1 MRQDVYCVRLAEGLS
16 PLQAGGKAAN
26 LARVSSAGL
35 SVPDGFVVTR
45 DALAFFLEA
54 ADLSGPLSGYLA
66 AAAKGPF
73 SEGREKFE
81 SLCDLTNAARIP
93 AELVVA
99 VAPFAADLLAGSP
112 WGLAVRSS
120 AVCEDSTH
128 ASFAG
133 VFESYLGVQSLDQLW
148 DRIKQCWCAS
158 WSPAAIAYARRMGL
172 EPQPDQMAVLV
183 QRLVPA
189 DAAGVIFTAN
199 PTTGNPWEFVVN
211 ATLGLAQ
218 DLVTGKAPADHF
230 MLEWDSG
237 TVIER
242 RFAAKP
248 TMLSAAPD
256 GLTTVQI
263 APELQEASALSDE
276 ELAHLRSVAL
286 EIDREFDARVDLEW
300 VLSQGELAI
309 VQVRPITSLP
319 EFFPHTLSVEDAKE
333 TWGGRPWCTSV
344 EPGSNQVAP
353 LFADTWL
360 SERWRRYSAD
370 TLRHQG
376 FRERD
381 LHGHRYETPWLSVR
395 ARLEGAEMEAWLDV
409 HEPELRRAWLTGKKE
424 MESVAGQDWMGAA
437 GRCSVRELIAELLHA
452 RERALDLEA
461 LIFGPSQTLCRES
474 RLLMWGCNI
483 GDPHPLLAVCS
494 PFWHARTAEALAL
507 GRGIDEDVVRQA
519 FREQPLA
526 GVVPWLQ
533 AHAPDCRFLRDYESY
548 CWKFGLVP
556 PSWSSRPP
564 RWRRGFH
571 TPSQSL
577 LAVRNGLLGRGHDP
591 DTLLAR
597 QEQIRRETEDRAR
610 AVIRQRDSGMLPR
623 FEKLLEW
630 MQFWRMAVDDR
641 KLHERTQFNFF
652 ELAWQ
657 TGVSL
662 QREGL
667 LDAPQEILLLTVED
681 LAGIRAADDLGAC
694 RALCAEREHEYERN
708 RRLSPPRLLGTPP
721 PEAASGKE
729 EAPTSEPSPELETER
744 KRVFQGSAAVPG
756 KVTGRARVAT
766 SVEDLAFLDQLSQ
779 DDILVCPCGAV
790 TFYTDWLS
798 LLVLVKGMVTY
809 IRWQWLHHAAQ
820 VARECG
826 IVYLSLEDEDP
837 GVIPDGAMI
846 ELDGDKG
853 TVTVLEQ

>member
-1 MRQDVYCVRLAEGLS
+1 MYCVHL
-16 PLQAGGKAAN
+16 GGCLDPAQVGAKAAN
-26 LARVSSAGL
+26 LGRAMSAGAA
-35 SVPDGFVVTR
+35 VPKGFVVTL
-45 DALAFFLEA
+45 DALTSFLGVSEIEGS
-54 ADLSGPLSGYLA
+54 LSAYLA
-66 AAAKGPF
+66 VAAKSPS
-73 SEGREKFE
+73 SESRQKFGA
-81 SLCDLTNAARIP
+81 LCEMVLAAP
-93 AELVVA
+93 LPEELADA
-99 VAPFAADLLAGSP
+99 VAPFAADLLGATP
-112 WGLAVRSS
+112 AGLAVRSS
-120 AVCEDSTH
+120 AVCEDSAD

-133 VFESYLGVQSLDQLW
+133 VFESYLGVQSVDELW
-148 DRIKQCWCAS
+148 RRTKQCWCAS
-158 WSPAAIAYARRMGL
+158 WSPTAVAYMRRMGI

-183 QRLVPA
+183 QELVPA

-211 ATLGLAQ
+211 STLGLAQ
-218 DLVTGKAPADHF
+218 DLVAGKAPADHF
-230 MLEWDSG
+230 VLEWDSG
-237 TVIER
+237 TVLEKR
-242 RFAAKP
+242 LATKP
-248 TMLSAAPD
+248 VRLNPTSGGLEQVKVAPD
-256 GLTTVQI
+256 HQC
-263 APELQEASALSDE
+263 APSLSDQD
-276 ELAHLRSVAL
+276 LDSLRTMAL
-286 EIDREFDARVDLEW
+286 QMDRVFDRRVDIEW
-300 VLSQGELAI
+300 VISQGEISI
-309 VQVRPITSLP
+309 VQVRPITALP
-319 EFFPHTLSVEDAKE
+319 EFFPHTLTAEDAKE
-333 TWGGRPWCTSV
+333 TWQGRPWCTSV
-344 EPGSNQVAP
+344 EPDSNQVAP
-353 LFADTWL
+353 VFADTWL
-360 SERWRRYSAD
+360 SERWRRYSVD

-381 LHGHRYETPWLSVR
+381 IHGHRYETPWLSVE
-395 ARLEGAEMEAWLDV
+395 ARLEGDEMEAWLDV
-409 HEPELRRAWLTGKKE
+409 HEPELRRAWLAGKKE

-641 KLHERTQFNFF
+641 KLCERPLFNFF

-657 TGVSL
+657 TGVAL
-662 QREGL
+662 QRQGL

-681 LAGIRAADDLGAC
+681 LADIQATDDLGSC
-694 RALCAEREHEYERN
+694 RARCAERKHEYERN
-708 RRLSPPRLLGTPP
+708 RRLSPPRFLGTPP

-729 EAPTSEPSPELETER
+729 EASTSGSSPELGTKR
-744 KRVFQGSAAVPG
+744 KRVFQGSVAVPG

-779 DDILVCPCGAV
+779 DDILVCPHG
-790 TFYTDWLS
+790 
-798 LLVLVKGMVTY
+798 
-809 IRWQWLHHAAQ
+809 
-820 VARECG
+820 
-826 IVYLSLEDEDP
+826 P
-837 GVIPDGAMI
+837 
-846 ELDGDKG
+846 
-853 TVTVLEQ
+853 